1 MRNAFAACPI
11 ATISNAVN
19 QNANTSGPAVASL
32 KSEPCQASGKIRGI
46 REIYIFY
53 RKLTSWQRRR
63 RFAVPAINRAVR
75 QLWRQFKKNPPSVF
89 GDKQQQ
95 SSLQQLQ
102 AGERERALPVT
113 RGRRHWGQRIV
124 HLHLLNG
131 FLHDLVKNIQLTKCL
146 TDWLTVSLCDWQL
159 PPAPRTQHDTAE
171 RRLQCV
177 ATLRLVASL
186 PTSVCHLKCSW
197 KTAKT
202 IFAFE

>member
-19 QNANTSGPAVASL
+19 QNANTPGLAVASL

-53 RKLTSWQRRR
+53 RKLTSRQRRR

-75 QLWRQFKKNPPSVF
+75 QLWRQNKKIHLRFLVTSSNKVTACNSCKKRESVGGNVLYTCICSTVFTRF
-89 GDKQQQ
+89 GQKH
-95 SSLQQLQ
+95 
-102 AGERERALPVT
+102 PT
-113 RGRRHWGQRIV
+113 
-124 HLHLLNG
+124 
-131 FLHDLVKNIQLTKCL
+131 LTKCL
-146 TDWLTVSLCDWQL
+146 TDWLTVSLNDWQL
-159 PPAPRTQHDTAE
+159 PPAPRTQHDKAE

-186 PTSVCHLKCSW
+186 PTSVCHFECSW

>member
-1 MRNAFAACPI
+1 MRHAFAACPI

-19 QNANTSGPAVASL
+19 QNANTSGLAVASL

-46 REIYIFY
+46 REIHIFN
-53 RKLTSWQRRR
+53 RKLTSWRRWR

-75 QLWRQFKKNPPSVF
+75 QLWRQNKKSTF
-89 GDKQQQ
+89 GFWWQAATKQQLATVA
-95 SSLQQLQ
+95 SRWESVGGNVLYTCICST
-102 AGERERALPVT
+102 VFT
-113 RGRRHWGQRIV
+113 RFGQK
-124 HLHLLNG
+124 HPT
-131 FLHDLVKNIQLTKCL
+131 LTKCL
-146 TDWLTVSLCDWQL
+146 TDWLTVSLNDWQL

-186 PTSVCHLKCSW
+186 PTSVCHFECSW